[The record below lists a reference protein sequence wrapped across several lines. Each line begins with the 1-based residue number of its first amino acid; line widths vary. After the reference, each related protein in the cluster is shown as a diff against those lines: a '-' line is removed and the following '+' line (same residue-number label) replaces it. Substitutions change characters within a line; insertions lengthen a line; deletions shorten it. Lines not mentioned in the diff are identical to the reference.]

1 MKKPFLIT
9 GLVVAATA
17 WWIQLALDAHYSATH
32 KGGTTSRMNAFGD
45 LVIGTEGLL
54 LFVICGALLWRYRL
68 EPLRLRTVIAILTA
82 GSALLI
88 YQLSQWEGS
97 WILLAVVV
105 IGGFSLW
112 QHRAAA
118 FLARIMIALLSAAAI
133 AWIIHHSPGILAE
146 IHGRNFRPVGL
157 IGGTLL
163 LLGYFVAVLATSLPW
178 ISAQRLDRIRFFL
191 HFVQLPAAL
200 CLRTLIAFPPDVYFT
215 FMAFGCY
222 LMVAIPF
229 ILLNFRM
236 AELRKRFDS

>member
-32 KGGTTSRMNAFGD
+32 KGGSTSRMNAFGD

-118 FLARIMIALLSAAAI
+118 FLARIMIALLSEWHCAVAPAYD
-133 AWIIHHSPGILAE
+133 LAE